1 MYRNFR
7 VYLFTILLILF
18 SVSTLSA
25 QGKNNS
31 LCSGHELCINI
42 ASKFKIPETVPPKP
56 QSNNWKV
63 GALFQ
68 FGFSQMS
75 LNNWSAGGNS
85 SVAMNAYIN
94 MYTNYTY
101 KDISWE
107 SRVQAAYGFIQSFE
121 DRYKKSDDKFIIDS
135 KFGYKAF
142 DKIFASVIFNFKS
155 QISNGFDYPSNADP
169 RLVSGPLSPGYLSLG
184 IGMDYKPAKGISLVF
199 SPLTGSLVSVIKP
212 ELRVKYGNSADQSVR
227 LKMGAMFKVDY
238 TKKIHRDVNF
248 STTATFFSDFL
259 GTPQNIKINWDVFVD
274 AKVNKYI
281 STNIRTNLIYDD
293 DVLIE
298 NDAGLLAPRIQFK
311 EILSIGF
318 SYTFG
323 GFQK

>member
-7 VYLFTILLILF
+7 VCIFTLSLSFF
-18 SVSTLSA
+18 SVCILSA
-25 QGKNNS
+25 QEKNSKLSFGN
-31 LCSGHELCINI
+31 ELCINI
-42 ASKFKIPETVPPKP
+42 ASKIKLPEIAPEQPKP
-56 QSNNWKV
+56 SNWKI
-63 GALFQ
+63 GTLIQ

-75 LNNWSAGGNS
+75 LTNWSAGGNS

-94 MYTNYTY
+94 MYTNYTL
-101 KDISWE
+101 KDMSWE
-107 SRVQAAYGFIQSFE
+107 SRLQVAYGFIQSFE

-142 DKIFASVIFNFKS
+142 DKIFASIIFNFKS
-155 QISNGFDYPSNADP
+155 QISNGFDYPLNAEP
-169 RLVSGPLSPGYLSLG
+169 RLVSGPLSPGYISLG
-184 IGMDYKPAKGISLVF
+184 VGLDYKPAKSVSLVF
-199 SPLTGSLVSVIKP
+199 SPLTGNLVSVERP
-212 ELRVKYGNSADQSVR
+212 ELRKKYGNESDQSVR
-227 LKMGAMFKVDY
+227 LKMGALFKVDY
-238 TKKIHRDVNF
+238 TKKIHKDINF
-248 STTATFFSDFL
+248 ATTASFFSDFL
-259 GTPQNIKINWDVFVD
+259 GTPQNIKVNWDIFVD

-298 NDAGLLAPRIQFK
+298 NQAGILAPRIQFK

-323 GFQK
+323 GFKK

>member
-1 MYRNFR
+1 MHRNFR
-7 VYLFTILLILF
+7 VCIFTLSLSLF
-18 SVSTLSA
+18 SVYILSA
-25 QGKNNS
+25 QGKNS
-31 LCSGHELCINI
+31 KLSSGNEICINI
-42 ASKFKIPETVPPKP
+42 ASKFKIPEITQLQPM
-56 QSNNWKV
+56 SRNWRV

-75 LNNWSAGGNS
+75 LTNWSAGGNS

-94 MYTNYTY
+94 MYTNYAY
-101 KDISWE
+101 KDMSWE

-142 DKIFASVIFNFKS
+142 EKIFASIIFNFKT
-155 QISNGFDYPSNADP
+155 QMTNGFDFPYNAEP

-184 IGMDYKPAKGISLVF
+184 VGLDYKPAKNISLVF
-199 SPLTGSLVSVIKP
+199 SPLTGSLVSVQKP
-212 ELRVKYGNSADQSVR
+212 ELRKKYGNAIEQSLR
-227 LKMGAMFKVDY
+227 LKMGALVKVDFV
-238 TKKIHRDVNF
+238 KKIHKDINF
-248 STTATFFSDFL
+248 ATTATFFSDFL
-259 GTPQNIKINWDVFVD
+259 GTPQNIKVNWDIFVD

-298 NDAGLLAPRIQFK
+298 NEAGLLAPRIQFK

-323 GFQK
+323 GFKK